1 MKVRL
6 GVETRK
12 SYVILRLCM
21 LVIPQKETYSSYK
34 CKCTATL
41 FFAGLLGVTN
51 GMRPQNFS
59 KNKFACFLTLKIC
72 HLQLEMG
79 ISSAKGRMFLT
90 MNM

>member
-1 MKVRL
+1 MKARL
-6 GVETRK
+6 GVKTRK

-21 LVIPQKETYSSYK
+21 LVIPQKETNSSYK
-34 CKCTATL
+34 CKCTL
-41 FFAGLLGVTN
+41 FFAGLLGVTH

-72 HLQLEMG
+72 HLQLKMG